1 MAILTQF
8 LFRLAFG
15 LAWSMALT
23 PSRFVTSGYYRVHL
37 YVLLGLN
44 VFLTLIAYSH
54 HSDFALWPP
63 LLGAVLS
70 YVGSV
75 IWLYEKRNAGTV
87 LLFLVGLVAIIGAL
101 LATRFGVAADPLE
114 IGLGVLDLIT
124 SGLLLGVTMAAMLLG
139 HWYLNTPTME
149 LVPLRRLVALMFT
162 VALARTLLCA
172 IGPVLYGW
180 PEQSPG
186 QVAVAFIVLRWLSG
200 LIGTL
205 VLAVMAWQTLKV
217 PNTQS
222 ATGIL
227 YVGVI
232 ATFTGEL
239 AAQLLSVG
247 TLYPL

>member
-1 MAILTQF
+1 
-8 LFRLAFG
+8 
-15 LAWSMALT
+15 MALT

-162 VALARTLLCA
+162 VALVRTLLCA

-205 VLAVMAWQTLKV
+205 VLAAMAWQTLKV